1 MDIFIGNLP
10 PDISPKDLREI
21 FEKFGQVTDVRLIKN
36 QTSGKFKRYAFV
48 EMPSE
53 EEAKKAIEEMNE
65 TKLKDMTLTVS
76 EAKPK
81 RPRKRKSKKKRKKGK
96 RGPKGRRTIYGGEDR
111 PGFGV
116 STNRRR
122 PRK

>member
-10 PDISPKDLREI
+10 PDISPSELRAL

-48 EMPSE
+48 EIPSE
-53 EEAKKAIEEMNE
+53 EDAQKAIEEMDGTE
-65 TKLKDMTLTVS
+65 IRDTTLTVS
-76 EAKPK
+76 QAKPK
-81 RPRKRKSKKKRKKGK
+81 RPRSRKRKKKRSK
-96 RGPKGRRTIYGGEDR
+96 RGGKAKKRVYGGEDR
-111 PGFGV
+111 NDPAK
-116 STNRRR
+116 NPRLRRR

>member
-10 PDISPKDLREI
+10 PDTSPSELRAM

-53 EEAKKAIEEMNE
+53 EEAHKAIEEMNE
-65 TKLKDMTLTVS
+65 TDLKKMTLTVS

-81 RPRKRKSKKKRKKGK
+81 RPRNRKRKKKRGK
-96 RGPKGRRTIYGGEDR
+96 RGGKARRTVYGGEDR

-116 STNRRR
+116 SAHRRR
-122 PRK
+122 TRK